1 MSYGKRS
8 KGQCS
13 NYHLRLPEIII
24 PNPRVEGTRPSKRW
38 CFGVFIYHTIK
49 IKLTC
54 KATQSKK
61 KNNNPNWLGAK
72 HTKQCIICY
81 ISCWR
86 SSISAAHSFITTQAP
101 PSQPLREKCLI
112 PHHAAVKMIN
122 KMGRSPGGFFRKRTV
137 VNVMGFLIATTYS
150 W

>member
-1 MSYGKRS
+1 ME
-8 KGQCS
+8 KGQKA
-13 NYHLRLPEIII
+13 NVPITILDYQRLSFPIQELKG
-24 PNPRVEGTRPSKRW
+24 RVLQNVDVL
-38 CFGVFIYHTIK
+38 CFHISIK

-112 PHHAAVKMIN
+112 PTPRCREN
-122 KMGRSPGGFFRKRTV
+122 DQQNGPFTWRFFRKRGPLTSWV
-137 VNVMGFLIATTYS
+137 FSFQPYS